1 MKKIVKIIF
10 ITSLLIFIAG
20 VACIGFYV
28 ASVYSKAK
36 KIELNEEKL
45 TSPSLAIA
53 IYDSDN
59 KQIKEENMFN
69 GKYIKYDQIPT
80 HTIDAFTSI
89 EDKEFFAH
97 HGVNYKRIISA
108 MLSNIKSGKLKEG
121 ASTITQQLVK
131 NTQLTSEKTFER
143 KIKEIALAKKLE
155 SRFSKENIMEQYLNI
170 IYFGNNCYGIESA
183 SNYYFSKSAKDLDL
197 PESALLAGMIKSPN
211 RYSPIAHLDNALTR
225 RNIVLDEM
233 EKDGKITERQEF
245 EAKNSEIKLAL
256 NTEKE
261 NKLNSFTQ
269 ACIEEACSILGIP
282 ARQIALGEYKIFT
295 YQDSKAQ
302 SALEESFSSVAP
314 DCDYAGIILDNARH
328 GVKAYVGNSA
338 YNILSAK
345 RQPGS
350 LIKPLLVYAPAINED
365 IIYPSTQLLDEK
377 TTIAGYNPKNV
388 GEVYR
393 GYVSARE
400 ALSKSIN
407 IPAVKVLSYVG
418 IDKAKSYLEKMDI
431 EFDEKDDSYAL
442 ALGGMTYGT
451 DIKTLSGAYSAFATA
466 GKFASP
472 KFISHI
478 TNKNGKLVYI
488 HKPQEKEVFREDCA
502 YLISDMLRTCAKEG
516 TAKRLTSLNL
526 DIASKTGTVGKPNS
540 KQNLDA
546 WNISYTKDTT
556 CGVWL
561 GNLDN
566 QPISYAGGNQPTEI
580 VKGVFSR
587 LDDHS
592 HFSQPDSI
600 VERDIDLTEL
610 EENHRVVLSNLYT
623 PERYTQ
629 KETFSLL
636 NLPHDISSKWT
647 KLEDVEC
654 QKVMQNGKL
663 ILTINTKPYITYNI
677 YLGSIKE
684 KNKAY
689 SFSDSKGKKVIE
701 IVIPN
706 DKEKVYIESFY
717 TAGDQSNK
725 KINEFEVVKT
735 INKSKKSKWYI

>member
-36 KIELNEEKL
+36 KIELNEDKL

-69 GKYIKYDQIPT
+69 GKYIKYQQIPSQ
-80 HTIDAFTSI
+80 TIDAFTSI
-89 EDKEFFAH
+89 EDKEFFSH
-97 HGVNYKRIISA
+97 HGVNYKRIASA

-143 KIKEIALAKKLE
+143 KIKEIALAKKVE
-155 SRFSKENIMEQYLNI
+155 SRFSKEDIMEQYLNI

-183 SNYYFSKSAKDLDL
+183 ANYYFSKEAKDLNL
-197 PESALLAGMIKSPN
+197 SESALLAGMIKSPN

-245 EAKNSEIKLAL
+245 EAKNSEIKLTL

-261 NKLNSFTQ
+261 NKLNSFSQ
-269 ACIEEACSILGIP
+269 ACIEEACQILGIP

-302 SALEESFSSVAP
+302 SILEESFSSVAP

-350 LIKPLLVYAPAINED
+350 LIKPILVYAPALNED

-377 TTIAGYNPKNV
+377 TTIAGYNPKNI

-418 IDKAKSYLEKMDI
+418 IDKAKTYLEKMDI

-451 DIKTLSGAYSAFATA
+451 DIKTLSGAYSTLANE

-488 HKPQEKEVFREDCA
+488 HKPQEREVFREDCA

-566 QPISYAGGNQPTEI
+566 EAISYAGGNQPTEI

-587 LDDHS
+587 LDDNS

-629 KETFSLL
+629 KEIFSLL
-636 NLPHDISSKWT
+636 NLPHDISTKWT

-663 ILTINTKPYITYNI
+663 ILTINAKPYITYNI

-701 IVIPN
+701 LVIPN
-706 DKEKVYIESFY
+706 DREKVLIESFY
-717 TAGDQSNK
+717 TCGDQSNK

>member
-1 MKKIVKIIF
+1 MKKIVKVIF

-36 KIELNEEKL
+36 KIELNEDKL

-155 SRFSKENIMEQYLNI
+155 SRFSKEDIIEQYLNI

-269 ACIEEACSILGIP
+269 ACIEEACQILGIP

-302 SALEESFSSVAP
+302 SILEESFSSVAP

-377 TTIAGYNPKNV
+377 TTIAGYNPKNI

-546 WNISYTKDTT
+546 WNISYTKDNT

-629 KETFSLL
+629 KEIFSLL
-636 NLPHDISSKWT
+636 NLPHDISTKWT

-663 ILTINTKPYITYNI
+663 ILTINAKPYITYNI

-689 SFSDSKGKKVIE
+689 CLSNAKGKKVIE
-701 IVIPN
+701 LVIPN
-706 DKEKVYIESFY
+706 DREKVLIESFY
-717 TAGDQSNK
+717 TCGDQSNK

>member
-28 ASVYSKAK
+28 ASIYSKAT

-69 GKYIKYDQIPT
+69 GKYIKYEQIPT

-143 KIKEIALAKKLE
+143 KIKEITLAKKLE
-155 SRFSKENIMEQYLNI
+155 SRFSKEDIIEQYLNI

-183 SNYYFSKSAKDLDL
+183 ANYYFSKEAKDLNL
-197 PESALLAGMIKSPN
+197 SESAMLAGMIKSPN
-211 RYSPIAHLDNALTR
+211 KYSPISHIDNALAR
-225 RNIVLDEM
+225 RNVVLGEM
-233 EKDGKITERQEF
+233 EKDGKITQSQAL
-245 EAKNSEIKLAL
+245 EAKNSEIKLTL

-261 NKLNSFTQ
+261 NKLNSFSQ
-269 ACIEEACSILGIP
+269 ACIEEACQILGIP

-350 LIKPLLVYAPAINED
+350 LIKPILVYAPAINED

-377 TTIAGYNPKNV
+377 TTIAGYNPKNI

-418 IDKAKSYLEKMDI
+418 IDKAKTYLEKMDI

-451 DIKTLSGAYSAFATA
+451 DIKTLSGAYSTLANE

-488 HKPQEKEVFREDCA
+488 HKPQEREVLREDSA
-502 YLISDMLRTCAKEG
+502 YLVTDMLRTCAKEG
-516 TAKRLTSLNL
+516 TAKRLASLGL

-566 QPISYAGGNQPTEI
+566 EAISYAGGNQPTEI

-587 LDDHS
+587 LDDNS
-592 HFSQPDSI
+592 HFSQPNCI

-623 PERYTQ
+623 PARYTQ
-629 KETFSLL
+629 KEIFSLL
-636 NLPHDISSKWT
+636 NLPHDISTKWT

-663 ILTINTKPYITYNI
+663 ILTINAKPYITYNI

-701 IVIPN
+701 LVIPN
-706 DKEKVYIESFY
+706 DREKVLIESFY
-717 TAGDQSNK
+717 TCGDQSNK